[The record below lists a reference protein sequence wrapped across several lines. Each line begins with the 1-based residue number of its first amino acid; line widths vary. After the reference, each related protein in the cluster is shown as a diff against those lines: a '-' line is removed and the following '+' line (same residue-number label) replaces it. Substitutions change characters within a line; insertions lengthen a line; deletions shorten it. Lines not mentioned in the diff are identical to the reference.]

1 MYLRSDE
8 RGSQMSNRLALRVAL
23 FGGFALALLVALF
36 FRLWFLQMLN
46 GEEYLA
52 EANSNRIREYR
63 VNAPRGEVL
72 DRHGEVLVANRTS
85 LALQVNPRKLPVE
98 DGERR
103 RQLAELGELTQTS
116 LARVRQLIR
125 EGSEEAPGAP
135 VTLRRDVGQY
145 VVYYLQ
151 ENQARFPGVSVRRV
165 FVRSYPQGSLAAHV
179 LGNVGEIDEDG
190 LKEARYRGLQPG
202 DEVGQDGLEYEYDR
216 FLRGTPGLTRVQVDA
231 RGLPTRGA
239 QLASKPSVPGDN
251 LRLSIDAGVQ
261 AAGEAEQAAQ
271 GRGGFVAMDV
281 HSGEVIALGSNP
293 SFDPTVL
300 TKPMT
305 QAQVDD
311 LYNDPVEAPMT
322 NRVLTGL
329 YPTGSTF
336 KIVPALA
343 ALDSGLITPQTTISD
358 NGFIMVGTQRFQN
371 AGATPHGSVDLRR
384 AVEVSS
390 DVYFYLLGWK
400 MWEGN
405 DLQRWSRMLGVG
417 RPTGIDLPGD
427 YPGLVPSSKWR
438 DDLYAAGETDRP
450 WSAGDNIQL
459 AIGQGDLQM
468 SPLQLAVAYATLAT
482 GGTVPTP
489 HLGMQIDDP
498 AGRVLRELETQPR
511 RSIRID
517 PAHRRALLE
526 GLHGAA
532 QGGEGTSTSVFGGFP
547 VPIAG
552 KTGTAERYG
561 QADQSWYAALA
572 PYPNPRIVTVAT
584 VEQGGFGAD
593 SAAPVA
599 LKILEAYFGKKSS
612 GEAQLGGSGVE

>member
-1 MYLRSDE
+1 MFSSDD
-8 RGSQMSNRLALRVAL
+8 RGPEMNSRLTLRVAL
-23 FGGFALALLVALF
+23 FGAAALALLVVLF

-63 VNAPRGEVL
+63 VNAPRGEIL

-85 LALQVNPRKLPVE
+85 LAIQVNPRRLPA
-98 DGERR
+98 DDRRRR
-103 RQLAELGELTQTS
+103 RQLAELGELTNTS
-116 LARVRQLIR
+116 FARVRRLIH
-125 EGSEEAPGAP
+125 EGNEEAPGAP
-135 VTLRRDVGQY
+135 VTIRRDVGRHL
-145 VVYYLQ
+145 VYYLQ
-151 ENQARFPGVSVRRV
+151 ENQERFPGVSVQRV
-165 FVRSYPQGSLAAHV
+165 FVRSYPQGPLAAHV
-179 LGNVGEIDEDG
+179 LGSVGEIDEEG
-190 LKEARYRGLQPG
+190 LEEERYRGLQPG
-202 DEVGQDGLEYEYDR
+202 DEVGQDGLEDEYDR
-216 FLRGTPGLTRVQVDA
+216 FLRGRPGLTRIQVDA
-231 RGLPTRGA
+231 MGQPTRRSR
-239 QLASKPSVPGDN
+239 LAAKLPEPGDN
-251 LRLSIDAGVQ
+251 LRLSIDSDVQ
-261 AAGEAEQAAQ
+261 AAAEAAQ
-271 GRGGFVAMDV
+271 ASYGRGGFVTMDV
-281 HSGEVIALGSNP
+281 RSGEIIALGSSP
-293 SFDPTVL
+293 SFDPAIF

-305 QAQVDD
+305 QAQVDE
-311 LYNDPVEAPMT
+311 LYRDPVLAPLT
-322 NRVLTGL
+322 NRAVSGL

-343 ALDSGLITPQTTISD
+343 ALDRGLITPQTTIVD

-371 AGATPHGSVDLRR
+371 AGAVPHGSVDLRR

-400 MWEGN
+400 MWEDQ
-405 DLQRWSRMLGVG
+405 DLQRWSRRLGIG

-427 YPGLVPSSKWR
+427 ESGLLPSRKWR

-489 HLGMQIDDP
+489 RLGLRVDDP
-498 AGRVLRELETQPR
+498 AGRVLHEFESKPR

-517 PAHRRALLE
+517 PGDRQALLE

-532 QGGEGTSTSVFGGFP
+532 QGPNGTSTSVFGNFP

-561 QADQSWYAALA
+561 QIDQSWYVALA
-572 PYPNPRIVTVAT
+572 PYPNPRIVTAVT
-584 VEQGGFGAD
+584 VEQGGFGSDA
-593 SAAPVA
+593 AAPVA

-612 GEAQLGGSGVE
+612 GEAQAGGSGVE